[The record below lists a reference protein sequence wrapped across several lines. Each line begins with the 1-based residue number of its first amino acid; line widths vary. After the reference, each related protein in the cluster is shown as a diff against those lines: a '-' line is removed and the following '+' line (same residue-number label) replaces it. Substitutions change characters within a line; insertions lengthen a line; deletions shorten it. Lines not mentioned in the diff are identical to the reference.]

1 MMEGGNQDALKQVLD
16 EAQRMLG
23 EGGSKPKGA
32 FGPDATPTDPDSVG
46 LGSRRRDVD
55 G

>member
-1 MMEGGNQDALKQVLD
+1 MEPEVEEED
-16 EAQRMLG
+16 
-23 EGGSKPKGA
+23 GSKPKGA

-46 LGSRRRDVD
+46 PSSRRRNVD